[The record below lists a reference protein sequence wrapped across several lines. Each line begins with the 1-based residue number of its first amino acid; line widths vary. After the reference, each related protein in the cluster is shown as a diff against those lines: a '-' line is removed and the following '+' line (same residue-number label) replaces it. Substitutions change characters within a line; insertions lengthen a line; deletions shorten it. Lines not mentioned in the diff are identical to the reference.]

1 MAVVDPGNPGRYLLG
16 IECDGANYH
25 CSRSARD
32 RDRLRSA
39 VLEDRGWILHRIWST
54 DWFHRPDEELRKVLA
69 AIEAAKIEWASRA
82 DGDSTER
89 TDDSPRV
96 ESTEIE
102 RSQCTDSGC
111 TANSGYSS
119 QPYVVASFRIEAA
132 QDIPDVPTYDL
143 AKVIARIIQVEGPI
157 HCDEIARRVTQL
169 WGLQRTGRRIR
180 EAVDQA
186 LTAAS
191 RQSGARRDGE
201 FYSLDGQQEVAVRD
215 RSVVDSTTLRQPKML
230 PPVEIRQALTAIVEV
245 HLGATRDE
253 VIIEAARLFGF
264 RMTSAQLREV
274 IEREVDWL
282 VEHQG
287 LDERNGKLYMKEIAR
302 LKV

>member
-1 MAVVDPGNPGRYLLG
+1 
-16 IECDGANYH
+16 
-25 CSRSARD
+25 
-32 RDRLRSA
+32 
-39 VLEDRGWILHRIWST
+39 
-54 DWFHRPDEELRKVLA
+54 
-69 AIEAAKIEWASRA
+69 
-82 DGDSTER
+82 
-89 TDDSPRV
+89 
-96 ESTEIE
+96 
-102 RSQCTDSGC
+102 
-111 TANSGYSS
+111 
-119 QPYVVASFRIEAA
+119 
-132 QDIPDVPTYDL
+132 
-143 AKVIARIIQVEGPI
+143 
-157 HCDEIARRVTQL
+157 L

-264 RMTSAQLREV
+264 RMTSVQLREV